1 MSKFG
6 ERLRQARIDKGMNQE
21 ELAGAIGLTQ
31 ASISQFEKGLR
42 MPTPANI
49 RKFAQI
55 LNIREED
62 LAGQNQGEFEKTL
75 LMRNIQGL
83 SPDLINKVNEYAA
96 MLKRDVEYAAMLK
109 REEQTRRRGRR

>member
-1 MSKFG
+1 MSEFG
-6 ERLRQARIDKGMNQE
+6 ERLRTARIDKGMNQE
-21 ELAGAIGLTQ
+21 ELADAIELTQ

-55 LNIREED
+55 LDIREED

-75 LMRNIQGL
+75 LMRNIRDL
-83 SPDLINKVNEYAA
+83 SPDSLNKINDYVKIVKQA
-96 MLKRDVEYAAMLK
+96 
-109 REEQTRRRGRR
+109 EQFKRRGIR

>member
-1 MSKFG
+1 MSEFG
-6 ERLRQARIDKGMNQE
+6 ERLRKARIDKGMNQE
-21 ELAGAIGLTQ
+21 ELADTIGLTQ

-55 LNIREED
+55 LDIREED

-75 LMRNIQGL
+75 LMRNIRDL
-83 SPDLINKVNEYAA
+83 SPDSLNKINDY
-96 MLKRDVEYAAMLK
+96 VEIVKQA
-109 REEQTRRRGRR
+109 EQFKRRGIR

>member
-1 MSKFG
+1 MTEFG
-6 ERLRQARIDKGMNQE
+6 ERLREARIDRGMNQG
-21 ELAGAIGLTQ
+21 ELADAIELTQ

-55 LNIREED
+55 LDIREED

-75 LMRNIQGL
+75 LMRNIRDL
-83 SPDLINKVNEYAA
+83 SPSSLNKINEYVE
-96 MLKRDVEYAAMLK
+96 LIKRD
-109 REEQTRRRGRR
+109 EQSRRRGIK

>member
-1 MSKFG
+1 MPEFG
-6 ERLRQARIDKGMNQE
+6 ERLRRSRVDKGMNQA
-21 ELAGAIGLTQ
+21 ELASAIGLTQ

-55 LNIREED
+55 LDIREED

-75 LMRNIQGL
+75 LMRNIRDL
-83 SPDLINKVNEYAA
+83 SPDSLNKINEYAA
-96 MLKRDVEYAAMLK
+96 MIKRD
-109 REEQTRRRGRR
+109 EQAKRRGIK

>member
-1 MSKFG
+1 MTEFG
-6 ERLRQARIDKGMNQE
+6 ERLREARIDRGMNQG
-21 ELAGAIGLTQ
+21 ELADAIGLTQ

-55 LNIREED
+55 LDIREED

-75 LMRNIQGL
+75 LMRNIRDL
-83 SPDLINKVNEYAA
+83 SPSSLNKINEYVE
-96 MLKRDVEYAAMLK
+96 LIKRD
-109 REEQTRRRGRR
+109 EQSRRRGIK

>member
-1 MSKFG
+1 MSEFG
-6 ERLRQARIDKGMNQE
+6 ERLRTARIDKGMNQE
-21 ELAGAIGLTQ
+21 ELADAIGLTQ

-55 LNIREED
+55 LDIREED

-75 LMRNIQGL
+75 LMRNIRDL
-83 SPDLINKVNEYAA
+83 SPDSLNKINDY
-96 MLKRDVEYAAMLK
+96 VEIVKQA
-109 REEQTRRRGRR
+109 EQFKRRGIR

>member
-1 MSKFG
+1 MSEFG
-6 ERLRQARIDKGMNQE
+6 ERLRKARIDKGMNQE
-21 ELAGAIGLTQ
+21 ELADAIGLTQ

-55 LNIREED
+55 LDIREED

-75 LMRNIQGL
+75 LMRNIRDL
-83 SPDLINKVNEYAA
+83 SPDSLNKINDY
-96 MLKRDVEYAAMLK
+96 VEIVKQA
-109 REEQTRRRGRR
+109 EQFKRRGIR

>member
-1 MSKFG
+1 MSEFG
-6 ERLRQARIDKGMNQE
+6 ERLRKARIDKGMNQE

-42 MPTPANI
+42 MPTPSNI

-55 LNIREED
+55 LDIPEED

-75 LMRNIQGL
+75 LMRNIRDL
-83 SPDLINKVNEYAA
+83 SPDSLNKINEYVE
-96 MLKRDVEYAAMLK
+96 MIKRD
-109 REEQTRRRGRR
+109 EQTRRRGVR

>member
-1 MSKFG
+1 MSEFG
-6 ERLRQARIDKGMNQE
+6 ERLRMARIDKGMNQE
-21 ELAGAIGLTQ
+21 ELAGAMGLTQ

-75 LMRNIQGL
+75 LMRNVRGL
-83 SPDLINKVNEYAA
+83 SPDSLNKINDYVA
-96 MLKRDVEYAAMLK
+96 MVKRD
-109 REEQTRRRGRR
+109 EQSRRRGIR

>member
-1 MSKFG
+1 MSEFG

-21 ELAGAIGLTQ
+21 ELAGAMGLTQ

-42 MPTPANI
+42 MPTPSNI

-55 LNIREED
+55 LNIHEED

-75 LMRNIQGL
+75 LMRNIRGL
-83 SPDLINKVNEYAA
+83 SPDSIYKINEYAA
-96 MLKRDVEYAAMLK
+96 MIKRD
-109 REEQTRRRGRR
+109 EQIRRRGRR